1 MVICKKT
8 ENKRAIAYLRVSTST
23 QVEKGQG
30 LDDQQKQI
38 IDYCKSNNIDIIDTK
53 IDAGI
58 SGTNENRNGLYE
70 ALDILENNE
79 ADYIIVRDIGR
90 LWRDIYNQAYVMKK
104 LEETNKDFISIEEPN
119 LNMENLKNDPSQYL
133 VNTIMQAIANYQR
146 MEIKRKL
153 AHGRQ
158 TKASKGEK
166 ACGVAPIGYK
176 WDKETNTI
184 VIDNEAAEVVKDIFK
199 QYQELKTLGKL
210 QKYCIKMGYK
220 TQQDKEF
227 SKQAL
232 KNILTNTFYKGIV
245 KHGDI
250 EREGNQ
256 PIIINKITFGKI
268 QSLLKSN
275 SNI

>member
-1 MVICKKT
+1 MCKKT
-8 ENKRAIAYLRVSTST
+8 ENKKVVAYLRVSTST

-38 IDYCKSNNIDIIDTK
+38 IDYCKNNNINIVSIKVDS
-53 IDAGI
+53 GI
-58 SGTNENRNGLYE
+58 SGTNENRTGLYE
-70 ALDILENNE
+70 ALDMLENNE

-104 LEETNKDFISIEEPN
+104 LEECGKDFISIEEPN
-119 LNMENLKNDPSQYL
+119 ANMESLKNDPSQYL

-158 TKASKGEK
+158 TKANKGDK
-166 ACGVAPIGYK
+166 ACGIAPLGYK
-176 WDKETNTI
+176 WNKETNTI
-184 VIDNEAAEVVKDIFK
+184 IIDDETSMIVKDIFK

-210 QKYCIKMGYK
+210 QKYCNKMDYK
-220 TQQDKEF
+220 TQQGKEF
-227 SKQAL
+227 SKQSL
-232 KNILTNTFYKGIV
+232 KNILTNDFYKGIIR
-245 KHGDI
+245 HGDI
-250 EREGNQ
+250 EKEGNQ
-256 PIIINKITFGKI
+256 PIIINKITFGKV

-275 SNI
+275 SNL